1 MLTKRIQTV
10 ETSSCGRLFDAVAAI
25 LGIVS
30 EVTFEGQAAIALET
44 AAARA
49 AQSSDPYPFD
59 IEDADPLVDDDLRA
73 TIRAIGDE
81 VAKGHVRRRR

>member
-25 LGIVS
+25 LGIAS

-44 AAARA
+44 AAARPC
-49 AQSSDPYPFD
+49 S
-59 IEDADPLVDDDLRA
+59 
-73 TIRAIGDE
+73 AI
-81 VAKGHVRRRR
+81 VRSLSVRH